1 MTNTRGI
8 ELQDAMSVALQAG
21 QGIHTVSSS
30 PFWKNDGVE
39 PAKRHRSERMRAA
52 RAQTSGKIADRR
64 ILASEP

>member
-30 PFWKNDGVE
+30 PFCKNDLVE
-39 PAKRHRSERMRAA
+39 PAKRHRSERMRAT

>member
-1 MTNTRGI
+1 MTKTRGI
-8 ELQDAMSVALQAG
+8 KLQVPMSVALHAG

-30 PFWKNDGVE
+30 PFCKKDLVE

-64 ILASEP
+64 ILAGDA